1 MAKKI
6 NKHQIPGVPQG
17 QSGQDKP
24 TRTIPA
30 NIDADVDNMMEALL
44 RMKKDWKLLMS
55 GFAGATEK
63 AKELE
68 AKIEAMKKK
77 KK

>member
-1 MAKKI
+1 MQKS
-6 NKHQIPGVPQG
+6 NKHSIPGALKG
-17 QSGQDKP
+17 QPGQKP
-24 TRTIPA
+24 ERMIPA
-30 NIDADVDNMMEALL
+30 TIDNDVDNMMEALL

-68 AKIEAMKKK
+68 AKIEKLKKK
-77 KK
+77 K